1 MPMHRAMN
9 PFVFSPFAFSRM
21 PELHFGAG
29 RLADLPNLLVGN
41 KTPAA
46 VRILL
51 ITGASSFARSAHY
64 GNLTAALA
72 DKGITHDHVTVIGE
86 PTPDFVDRTVARF
99 RGGKKQLDWVVAI
112 GGGSA
117 IDAGKA
123 ISAMLPSGD
132 SVVEYLECKDT
143 RKHDGRKTPFI
154 AIPTSSGTGAE
165 ATKNAVLSDIGRA
178 GYKSSLRHDQFVP
191 DIALVDPELT
201 LSCPPDVTAACGL
214 DALTQ
219 LLESYVSIKASPMTD
234 ALALSGLEHVAAGFL
249 PSVENGANDIEAR
262 GHIAYGA
269 LLSGVT
275 LANAGL
281 GVVHGYA
288 GPLGG
293 FHPVP
298 HGVVCGTLIGEAT
311 RVTIEALFKEPEKN
325 QLALRKYAKAG
336 AVLARKHPVSLQHD
350 CDLLVSTLTEW
361 IERTRI
367 PRLGHY
373 GIGEADFAAILD
385 KTNGK
390 NSPATLS
397 RDQMAAIL
405 KARL

>member
-1 MPMHRAMN
+1 MRAV
-9 PFVFSPFAFSRM
+9 PTIDPFAFARM
-21 PELHFGAG
+21 PEIHFGAG
-29 RLADLPNLLVGN
+29 MLSRLPSLIQQRGQ
-41 KTPAA
+41 
-46 VRILL
+46 RILL
-51 ITGASSFARSAHY
+51 VTGSSSFRSSAHCER
-64 GNLTAALA
+64 LLKALGEA
-72 DKGITHDHVTVIGE
+72 GITTFQVAVSGE
-86 PTPDFVDRTVARF
+86 PSPAFVDETVARY
-99 RGGKKQLDWVVAI
+99 RAEDPDWVVSV

-143 RKHDGRKTPFI
+143 KKHDGRKTSFI
-154 AIPTSSGTGAE
+154 AVPTSSGTGAE
-165 ATKNAVLSDIGRA
+165 ATKNAVLSDIGRT

-191 DIALVDPELT
+191 DIALVDPALA
-201 LSCPPDVTAACGL
+201 LSCPADVTAACGL

-219 LLESYVSIKASPMTD
+219 LLESYVSVKGSPMTD

-249 PSVENGANDIEAR
+249 SSVENGANDIEAR
-262 GHIAYGA
+262 SHMAYGA

-293 FHPVP
+293 FHSVP

-311 RVTIEALFKEPEKN
+311 RVTIEVLFKEPEKN

-350 CDLLVSTLTEW
+350 CDLLVSTLAEW

-367 PRLGHY
+367 PRLGQY
-373 GIGEADFAAILD
+373 GINEADFAAILD

-397 RDQMAAIL
+397 REQMATIL

>member
-1 MPMHRAMN
+1 MRSAP
-9 PFVFSPFAFSRM
+9 PITSFIISRM
-21 PELHFGAG
+21 PEIHFGAG
-29 RLADLPNLLVGN
+29 MLSRLPALIALRGKRVLLV
-41 KTPAA
+41 
-46 VRILL
+46 
-51 ITGASSFARSAHY
+51 TGSSSFRRSTHCER
-64 GNLTAALA
+64 LMAALDA
-72 DKGITHDHVTVIGE
+72 AGITVFQVSVSGE
-86 PTPDFVDRTVARF
+86 PSPAFVDETVARY
-99 RGGKKQLDWVVAI
+99 RSERPDWVVSV

-165 ATKNAVLSDIGRA
+165 ATKNAVLSDIGRS

-201 LSCPPDVTAACGL
+201 LSCSPEVTAACGL

-219 LLESYVSIKASPMTD
+219 LIESYVSIKASAMSD

-262 GHIAYGA
+262 GHMAYGA
-269 LLSGVT
+269 MLSGVT

-293 FHPVP
+293 FHPIP

-311 RVTIEALFKEPEKN
+311 RMTIEELFKAPEQN
-325 QLALRKYAKAG
+325 QLALRKYAKVG

-367 PRLGHY
+367 PRLASY

-390 NSPATLS
+390 NSPAALS
-397 RDQMAAIL
+397 REQMAAIL

>member
-1 MPMHRAMN
+1 MRSAPTITS
-9 PFVFSPFAFSRM
+9 FVFARM
-21 PELHFGAG
+21 PEIHFGAG
-29 RLADLPNLLVGN
+29 MLSRL
-41 KTPAA
+41 PA
-46 VRILL
+46 L
-51 ITGASSFARSAHY
+51 IASRGKRVLFVTGSSSFRRSTHCER
-64 GNLTAALA
+64 LMAAL
-72 DKGITHDHVTVIGE
+72 DTVGVTVFQVSVSGE
-86 PTPDFVDRTVARF
+86 PSPAFVDETVASYRSEHP
-99 RGGKKQLDWVVAI
+99 DWVVSV

-143 RKHDGRKTPFI
+143 KKHDGRKTPFI

-165 ATKNAVLSDIGRA
+165 ATKNAVLSDIGRT

-191 DIALVDPELT
+191 DVAFVDPELV

>member
-1 MPMHRAMN
+1 MRAV
-9 PFVFSPFAFSRM
+9 PTIDPFAFARM
-21 PELHFGAG
+21 PEIHFGAG
-29 RLADLPNLLVGN
+29 VLSRLPSLIRQRGQ
-41 KTPAA
+41 
-46 VRILL
+46 RILL
-51 ITGASSFARSAHY
+51 VTGSSSFRKSAHCER
-64 GNLTAALA
+64 LLKALGEA
-72 DKGITHDHVTVIGE
+72 NITVFPVAVSGE
-86 PTPDFVDRTVARF
+86 PSPAFVDETVARYHAENPA
-99 RGGKKQLDWVVAI
+99 WVVSI

-143 RKHDGRKTPFI
+143 RKHDGRKAPFI

-201 LSCPPDVTAACGL
+201 LSCPADVTAACGL

-249 PSVENGANDIEAR
+249 PSVEDGANDVEAR
-262 GHIAYGA
+262 GHMAYAA

-311 RVTIEALFKEPEKN
+311 RVTIEELFKNPERN

-336 AVLARKHPVSLQHD
+336 GVLARKHPVSLQHD
-350 CDLLVSTLTEW
+350 CDLLVRTLEEW
-361 IERTRI
+361 TERTRI
-367 PRLGHY
+367 PCLGQY
-373 GIGEADFAAILD
+373 GVSEDDFAAILD

-397 RDQMAAIL
+397 REQMAAVL

>member
-1 MPMHRAMN
+1 MRSAP
-9 PFVFSPFAFSRM
+9 PITSFIFARM
-21 PELHFGAG
+21 PEIHFGAG
-29 RLADLPNLLVGN
+29 MLSRLPALIALRGKRGLLV
-41 KTPAA
+41 
-46 VRILL
+46 
-51 ITGASSFARSAHY
+51 TGSSSFRRSTHCER
-64 GNLTAALA
+64 LMAALDA
-72 DKGITHDHVTVIGE
+72 AGITVFQVSVSGE
-86 PTPDFVDRTVARF
+86 PSPAFVDETVARY
-99 RGGKKQLDWVVAI
+99 RSERPDWVVSV

-132 SVVEYLECKDT
+132 SVVEYLECKDI

-165 ATKNAVLSDIGRA
+165 ATKNAVLSDIGRS

-201 LSCPPDVTAACGL
+201 LSCSPEVTAACGL

-219 LLESYVSIKASPMTD
+219 LLESYVSIKASPMSD

-249 PSVENGANDIEAR
+249 PSVENGANDIDAR
-262 GHIAYGA
+262 GHMAYGA
-269 LLSGVT
+269 MLSGVT

-293 FHPVP
+293 FHPIP

-311 RVTIEALFKEPEKN
+311 RMTIEELFKAPEQN

-367 PRLGHY
+367 PRLGRY

-390 NSPATLS
+390 NSPAALS
-397 RDQMAAIL
+397 REQMAAIL

>member
-1 MPMHRAMN
+1 MRDVPTID
-9 PFVFSPFAFSRM
+9 PFAFARR
-21 PELHFGAG
+21 PEIHFGAG
-29 RLADLPNLLVGN
+29 MLSRLPSLIQQRGQ
-41 KTPAA
+41 
-46 VRILL
+46 RILL
-51 ITGASSFARSAHY
+51 VTGSSSFRRSAHCEQ
-64 GNLTAALA
+64 LLKALGEA
-72 DKGITHDHVTVIGE
+72 GITVFHVAVSGE
-86 PTPDFVDRTVARF
+86 PSPAFVDETVARY
-99 RGGKKQLDWVVAI
+99 RAENLDWVVSI

-143 RKHDGRKTPFI
+143 KKHDGRKTPFI

-191 DIALVDPELT
+191 DIALVDPELV

-249 PSVENGANDIEAR
+249 SSVEDGANDIEAR
-262 GHIAYGA
+262 GHMAYAA

-367 PRLGHY
+367 PRLGQY
-373 GIGEADFAAILD
+373 GISEADFAAILD

-390 NSPATLS
+390 NSPTTLS
-397 RDQMAAIL
+397 REQMAAIL

>member
-1 MPMHRAMN
+1 MRNAPTIN
-9 PFVFSPFAFSRM
+9 SFAFARM
-21 PELHFGAG
+21 PEIHFGAG
-29 RLADLPNLLVGN
+29 MLVKLPALIGGRG
-41 KTPAA
+41 K
-46 VRILL
+46 RILL
-51 ITGASSFARSAHY
+51 VTGSSSFRRSAHY
-64 GNLTAALA
+64 ERLMAALGEA
-72 DKGITHDHVTVIGE
+72 GITSFQVSVSGE
-86 PTPDFVDRTVARF
+86 PSPAFVDETVARY
-99 RGGKKQLDWVVAI
+99 RAENVDWVVSI

-117 IDAGKA
+117 LDAGKA

-143 RKHDGRKTPFI
+143 KKHDGRKVPFI

-165 ATKNAVLSDIGRA
+165 ATKNAVLSDVGRA
-178 GYKSSLRHDQFVP
+178 GYKSSLRHDRFVP

-201 LSCPPDVTAACGL
+201 LSCPPDVTAACGM

-219 LLESYVSIKASPMTD
+219 LLESCVSTKASPMSD
-234 ALALSGLEHVAAGFL
+234 ALALSGLEHVAAGLL
-249 PSVENGANDIEAR
+249 PSVENGAADIEAR
-262 GHIAYGA
+262 SHMAYGA
-269 LLSGVT
+269 LLSGIT

-293 FHPVP
+293 FHPIP

-311 RVTIEALFKEPEKN
+311 RVTIEELFKDADKN
-325 QLALRKYAKAG
+325 RVALRKYARAG
-336 AVLARKHPVSLQHD
+336 SILACKHPVSVEHD
-350 CDLLVSTLTEW
+350 CDLLVRTLSDW
-361 IERTRI
+361 IARTGI

-373 GIGEADFAAILD
+373 GLREADFAAILD

-397 RDQMAAIL
+397 REQMAAIL

>member
-1 MPMHRAMN
+1 MRSAP
-9 PFVFSPFAFSRM
+9 PITSFIFARM
-21 PELHFGAG
+21 PEIHFGAG
-29 RLADLPNLLVGN
+29 MLSRLPALIALRGKRVLLV
-41 KTPAA
+41 
-46 VRILL
+46 
-51 ITGASSFARSAHY
+51 TGSSSFRRSTHCER
-64 GNLTAALA
+64 LMAALDA
-72 DKGITHDHVTVIGE
+72 AGITVFQVSVSGE
-86 PTPDFVDRTVARF
+86 PSPAFVDETVARY
-99 RGGKKQLDWVVAI
+99 RSESLDWVVSI

-132 SVVEYLECKDT
+132 SVVEYLECKDI

-165 ATKNAVLSDIGRA
+165 ATKNAVLSDIGRS

-201 LSCPPDVTAACGL
+201 LSCSPEVTAACGL

-219 LLESYVSIKASPMTD
+219 LLESYVSIKASPMSD

-249 PSVENGANDIEAR
+249 PSVENGANDIDAR
-262 GHIAYGA
+262 GHMAYGA
-269 LLSGVT
+269 MLSGVT

-293 FHPVP
+293 FHPIP

-311 RVTIEALFKEPEKN
+311 RMTIEELFKAPEQN

-367 PRLGHY
+367 PRLGRY

-390 NSPATLS
+390 NSPAALS
-397 RDQMAAIL
+397 REQMAAIL

>member
-1 MPMHRAMN
+1 MRSAP
-9 PFVFSPFAFSRM
+9 PITSFIFARM
-21 PELHFGAG
+21 PEIHFGAG
-29 RLADLPNLLVGN
+29 MLSRLPALIALRGKRGLLV
-41 KTPAA
+41 
-46 VRILL
+46 
-51 ITGASSFARSAHY
+51 TGSSSFRRSTHCER
-64 GNLTAALA
+64 LMAALDA
-72 DKGITHDHVTVIGE
+72 AGITVFQVSVSGE
-86 PTPDFVDRTVARF
+86 PSPAFVDETVARY
-99 RGGKKQLDWVVAI
+99 RSESLDWVVSI

-132 SVVEYLECKDT
+132 SVVEYLECKDI

-165 ATKNAVLSDIGRA
+165 ATKNAVLSDIGRS

-201 LSCPPDVTAACGL
+201 LSCSPEVTAACGL

-219 LLESYVSIKASPMTD
+219 LLESYVSIKASPMSD

-262 GHIAYGA
+262 GHMAYGA
-269 LLSGVT
+269 MLSGVT

-293 FHPVP
+293 FHPIP

-311 RVTIEALFKEPEKN
+311 RMTIEELFKAPEQN

-367 PRLGHY
+367 PRLGRY

-390 NSPATLS
+390 NSPAALS
-397 RDQMAAIL
+397 REQMAAIL

>member
-1 MPMHRAMN
+1 MRSAP
-9 PFVFSPFAFSRM
+9 PITSFIFARM
-21 PELHFGAG
+21 PEIHFGAG
-29 RLADLPNLLVGN
+29 MLSRLPALIALRGKRGLLV
-41 KTPAA
+41 
-46 VRILL
+46 
-51 ITGASSFARSAHY
+51 TGSSSFRRSTHCER
-64 GNLTAALA
+64 LMAALDA
-72 DKGITHDHVTVIGE
+72 ASITVFQVSVSGE
-86 PTPDFVDRTVARF
+86 PSPAFVDETVARY
-99 RGGKKQLDWVVAI
+99 RSESLDWVVSI

-132 SVVEYLECKDT
+132 SVVEYLECKDI

-165 ATKNAVLSDIGRA
+165 ATKNAVLSDIGRS

-201 LSCPPDVTAACGL
+201 LSCSPEVTAACGL

-219 LLESYVSIKASPMTD
+219 LLESYVSIKASPMSD

-249 PSVENGANDIEAR
+249 PSVENGANDIDAR
-262 GHIAYGA
+262 GHMAYGA
-269 LLSGVT
+269 MLSGVT

-293 FHPVP
+293 FHPIP

-311 RVTIEALFKEPEKN
+311 RMTIEELFKAPEQN

-367 PRLGHY
+367 PRLGRY

-390 NSPATLS
+390 NSPAALS
-397 RDQMAAIL
+397 REQMAAIL

>member
-1 MPMHRAMN
+1 MRSAP
-9 PFVFSPFAFSRM
+9 PITSFIFARM
-21 PELHFGAG
+21 PEIHFGAG
-29 RLADLPNLLVGN
+29 MLSRLPALIALRGKRGLLV
-41 KTPAA
+41 
-46 VRILL
+46 
-51 ITGASSFARSAHY
+51 TGSSSFRRSTHCER
-64 GNLTAALA
+64 LMAALDA
-72 DKGITHDHVTVIGE
+72 AGITVFQVSVSGE
-86 PTPDFVDRTVARF
+86 PSPAFVDETVARY
-99 RGGKKQLDWVVAI
+99 RSESLDWVVSI

-132 SVVEYLECKDT
+132 SVVEYLECKDI

-165 ATKNAVLSDIGRA
+165 ATKNAVLSDIGRS

-201 LSCPPDVTAACGL
+201 LSCSPEVTAACGL

-219 LLESYVSIKASPMTD
+219 LLESYVSIKASPMSD

-249 PSVENGANDIEAR
+249 PSVENGANDIDAR
-262 GHIAYGA
+262 GHMAYGA
-269 LLSGVT
+269 MLSGVT

-293 FHPVP
+293 FHPIP

-311 RVTIEALFKEPEKN
+311 RMTIEELFKAPEQN

-367 PRLGHY
+367 PRLGRY

-390 NSPATLS
+390 NSPAALS
-397 RDQMAAIL
+397 REQMAAIL

>member
-1 MPMHRAMN
+1 MRAV
-9 PFVFSPFAFSRM
+9 PTIDPFAFARM
-21 PELHFGAG
+21 PEIHFGAG
-29 RLADLPNLLVGN
+29 MLSRLPSLIRQRGQ
-41 KTPAA
+41 
-46 VRILL
+46 RILL
-51 ITGASSFARSAHY
+51 VTGSSSFRKSAHCERLLKVL
-64 GNLTAALA
+64 GEA
-72 DKGITHDHVTVIGE
+72 GITVFQVAVSGE
-86 PTPDFVDRTVARF
+86 PSPAFVDETVARY
-99 RGGKKQLDWVVAI
+99 RAESPDWVVSI

-143 RKHDGRKTPFI
+143 KKHDGRKTPFI

-165 ATKNAVLSDIGRA
+165 ATKNAVLSDIGSA
-178 GYKSSLRHDQFVP
+178 GYKSSLRHDHFVP

-219 LLESYVSIKASPMTD
+219 LLESYVSTKASPMSD

-249 PSVENGANDIEAR
+249 AAVENGANDIEAR
-262 GHIAYGA
+262 SHMAYAA

-293 FHPVP
+293 YHPVP

-311 RVTIEALFKEPEKN
+311 RMTIEALFKAPERN
-325 QLALRKYAKAG
+325 QLALKKYAKAG
-336 AVLARKHPVSLQHD
+336 CVLARKHPVSLQHD
-350 CDLLVSTLTEW
+350 CDLLVRTLEEW
-361 IERTRI
+361 IERTQV

-385 KTNGK
+385 KTSGK

-397 RDQMAAIL
+397 REQLAAIL

>member
-1 MPMHRAMN
+1 MRSAP
-9 PFVFSPFAFSRM
+9 PITSFIFARM
-21 PELHFGAG
+21 PEIHFGAG
-29 RLADLPNLLVGN
+29 MLSRLPALIALRGKRGLLV
-41 KTPAA
+41 
-46 VRILL
+46 
-51 ITGASSFARSAHY
+51 TGSSSFRRSTHCER
-64 GNLTAALA
+64 LMAALDA
-72 DKGITHDHVTVIGE
+72 AGITVFQVSVSGE
-86 PTPDFVDRTVARF
+86 PSPAFVDETVARY
-99 RGGKKQLDWVVAI
+99 RSERPDWVVSV

-154 AIPTSSGTGAE
+154 AIATSSGTGAE
-165 ATKNAVLSDIGRA
+165 ATKNAVLSDIGRS

-201 LSCPPDVTAACGL
+201 LSCSPEVTAACGL

-219 LLESYVSIKASPMTD
+219 LIESYVSIKASAMSD

-262 GHIAYGA
+262 GHMAYGA
-269 LLSGVT
+269 MLSGVT

-293 FHPVP
+293 FHPIP

-311 RVTIEALFKEPEKN
+311 RMTIEELFKAPEQN

-367 PRLGHY
+367 PRLGRY
-373 GIGEADFAAILD
+373 GIGEADFAAILE

-390 NSPATLS
+390 NSPAALS
-397 RDQMAAIL
+397 REQMAAIL

>member
-1 MPMHRAMN
+1 MRSAP
-9 PFVFSPFAFSRM
+9 PITSFIFARM
-21 PELHFGAG
+21 PEIHFGAG
-29 RLADLPNLLVGN
+29 MLSRLPALIALRGKRGLLV
-41 KTPAA
+41 
-46 VRILL
+46 
-51 ITGASSFARSAHY
+51 TGSSSFRRSTHCER
-64 GNLTAALA
+64 LMAALDA
-72 DKGITHDHVTVIGE
+72 AGITVFQVSVSGE
-86 PTPDFVDRTVARF
+86 PSPAFVDETVASYRSEHP
-99 RGGKKQLDWVVAI
+99 DWVVSV

-132 SVVEYLECKDT
+132 SVVEYLECKDI

-165 ATKNAVLSDIGRA
+165 ATKNAVLSDIGRS

-201 LSCPPDVTAACGL
+201 LSCSPEVTAACGL

-219 LLESYVSIKASPMTD
+219 LLESYVSIKASPMSD

-249 PSVENGANDIEAR
+249 SSVENGANDIEAR
-262 GHIAYGA
+262 GHMAYGA
-269 LLSGVT
+269 MLSGVT

-293 FHPVP
+293 FHPIP

-311 RVTIEALFKEPEKN
+311 RMTIEELFKAPEQN

-367 PRLGHY
+367 PRLGRY

-390 NSPATLS
+390 NSPAALS
-397 RDQMAAIL
+397 REQMAAIL